1 MHSEQIR
8 KQFAVRP
15 FKPLEVHLDNG
26 ETYDITHP
34 EIIVTDVIVV
44 AVDKNG
50 EVIYI
55 APEAISAIK
64 FSNNKNYAE

>member
-1 MHSEQIR
+1 MHTEQIR
-8 KQFAVRP
+8 KQFAMRP
-15 FKPLEVHLDNG
+15 YKSLEIHLDNG
-26 ETYDITHP
+26 EMYEITHP
-34 EIIVTDVIVV
+34 EIIVTDMVVV

-64 FSNNKNYAE
+64 FSKNGN